1 MNDKLFDYLVATDQL
16 DEFLGMKDEKGNKD
30 MGLFSND
37 KEKQDLEEE
46 MNNLDLEEWQ
56 KEEVRE
62 GRHDPW
68 NFEEDDSEDEDDY
81 YHEDDE

>member
-1 MNDKLFDYLVATDQL
+1 
-16 DEFLGMKDEKGNKD
+16 
-30 MGLFSND
+30 MGLFTNEND
-37 KEKQDLEEE
+37 ELEEE
-46 MNNLDLEEWQ
+46 MDNLGLEDWQ

>member
-1 MNDKLFDYLVATDQL
+1 MKNDFFDYLVATDEL
-16 DEFLGMKDEKGNKD
+16 DEFLGKKGDN
-30 MGLFSND
+30 MGLFDWIDNEK
-37 KEKQDLEEE
+37 KEIEEE
-46 MNNLDLEEWQ
+46 MDNLDLEEWQ

>member
-1 MNDKLFDYLVATDQL
+1 MKNNFFDYLVATDEL
-16 DEFLGMKDEKGNKD
+16 DEFLGNKKGDN
-30 MGLFSND
+30 MGLFFD
-37 KEKQDLEEE
+37 KETEEE
-46 MNNLDLEEWQ
+46 MDNLDLEDWQ

-81 YHEDDE
+81 YHEDD

>member
-1 MNDKLFDYLVATDQL
+1 MKNNFFDYLVATDEL
-16 DEFLGMKDEKGNKD
+16 DEFLGNKKGDN
-30 MGLFSND
+30 MGLLFD
-37 KEKQDLEEE
+37 KETEEE
-46 MNNLDLEEWQ
+46 MDNLDLEDWQ

>member
-1 MNDKLFDYLVATDQL
+1 MKNDYFDYLVANDEL
-16 DEFLGMKDEKGNKD
+16 DEFLGKKGDK
-30 MGLFSND
+30 MGLFD
-37 KEKQDLEEE
+37 KELEEE
-46 MNNLDLEEWQ
+46 MDNLDLEEWQ

>member
-1 MNDKLFDYLVATDQL
+1 MRDNFFDYLVGTDEL
-16 DEFLGMKDEKGNKD
+16 DDFLGKKGDKE
-30 MGLFSND
+30 MGLFNSND
-37 KEKQDLEEE
+37 ELEEE
-46 MNNLDLEEWQ
+46 MDNLDLEDWQ
-56 KEEVRE
+56 KEEVKE

>member
-1 MNDKLFDYLVATDQL
+1 
-16 DEFLGMKDEKGNKD
+16 
-30 MGLFSND
+30 MGLFFND
-37 KEKQDLEEE
+37 EKKEKEMLEEE
-46 MNNLDLEEWQ
+46 MDNLGLEEWQ

-62 GRHDPW
+62 ERYDPW

>member
-1 MNDKLFDYLVATDQL
+1 
-16 DEFLGMKDEKGNKD
+16 
-30 MGLFSND
+30 MGLLDWLNN
-37 KEKQDLEEE
+37 EKNELEEE
-46 MNNLDLEEWQ
+46 MDNLDLEDWQ

-68 NFEEDDSEDEDDY
+68 NFEEDDVEDEDDY